1 MMKNRIL
8 GSIIIAVGLLSLGLA
23 VRSGIKIFSQRDRTI
38 SVKGLAEREVP
49 ADKVIWPLPFKEVG
63 NDLPMLYDNLKT
75 KNRAIVSFL
84 KSKGIADEEIGISA
98 PQVVDM
104 QAERYNVNPSPF
116 RYNITSVVTV
126 MSDNVDLVR
135 ELMSEQGELLKQGI
149 AVTGQDYQYQVQFLF
164 TKLNDIKPSMIEE
177 ATKNA
182 RVAAEKFAKDS
193 ESKLGKIQSANQGQF
208 TVTDRDAN
216 TPYVKNVRV
225 VSTINYYLKD

>member
-1 MMKNRIL
+1 MKNRIL

-84 KSKGIADEEIGISA
+84 KSKGITDEEIDISA

>member
-1 MMKNRIL
+1 MKYRIL

-23 VRSGIKIFSQRDRTI
+23 VRSGIKIFSQRDRII
-38 SVKGLAEREVP
+38 SVKGLAEREVL
-49 ADKVIWPLPFKEVG
+49 ADKVIWLLPFKEVG
-63 NDLPMLYDNLKT
+63 NDLPVLYNNLKT
-75 KNRAIVSFL
+75 KNQAIVSFL
-84 KSKGIADEEIGISA
+84 KSKGITDEEIGISA
-98 PQVVDM
+98 PQIADM

-126 MSDNVDLVR
+126 MSVNVDLVR
-135 ELMSEQGELLKQGI
+135 ELMNEQGELLKQGI
-149 AVTGQDYQYQVQFLF
+149 AVSGQDYQYQVQFLF

-182 RVAAEKFAKDS
+182 RAAADKFAKDS

-208 TVTDRDAN
+208 TVTDRDSN
-216 TPYVKNVRV
+216 TPYIKNVRV